1 MVVHSI
7 HPDVMRPAAYES
19 VMTDYERWTLLYLRK
34 FFTGR
39 ASSQY
44 LSIVCAK

>member
-19 VMTDYERWTLLYLRK
+19 VMTDYERDIVVPQKVLYRP
-34 FFTGR
+34 
-39 ASSQY
+39 
-44 LSIVCAK
+44 SIIAISVDRLWK